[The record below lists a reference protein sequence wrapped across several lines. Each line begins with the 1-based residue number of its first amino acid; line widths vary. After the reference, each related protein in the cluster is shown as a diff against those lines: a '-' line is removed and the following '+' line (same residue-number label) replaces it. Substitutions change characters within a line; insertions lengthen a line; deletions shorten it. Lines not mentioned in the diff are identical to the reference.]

1 MKLNELQNQ
10 EALHKMFN
18 EPFSI
23 KDNLEET
30 YKVKEELKSV

>member
-1 MKLNELQNQ
+1 
-10 EALHKMFN
+10 MFN

-30 YKVKEELKSV
+30 YKVKEELKSI